1 MPGKILLLP
10 AFLFLFSISGCSTIS
25 PEPGI
30 KTVIQRVEVPIYM
43 PCAAEIPKKPE
54 FNFDNLK
61 LDDNIFDKIKALL
74 SDRHLHIGYQDEL
87 LAALKSC
94 K

>member
-1 MPGKILLLP
+1 VPGKILLFPLLILS
-10 AFLFLFSISGCSTIS
+10 AAMYGCSTVAH
-25 PEPGI
+25 EPGI

-43 PCAAEIPKKPE
+43 PCAAEIPEKPK

-61 LDDNIFDKIKALL
+61 LDNDLFDKVKALL
-74 SDRHLHIGYQDEL
+74 SDRHLHIGYQEEL